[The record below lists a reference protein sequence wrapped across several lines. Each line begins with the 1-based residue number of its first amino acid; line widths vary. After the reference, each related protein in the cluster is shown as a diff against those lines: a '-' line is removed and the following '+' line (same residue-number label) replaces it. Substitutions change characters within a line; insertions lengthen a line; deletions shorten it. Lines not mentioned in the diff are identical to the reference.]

1 MRWRGLLIRLIR
13 CGRLRRR
20 VPRWRRSIWRR
31 GLAGCGLDG
40 QIVLCA
46 PLLPKPFR
54 QGRFVEEILCG
65 YTGNKS
71 RTARRNLRL
80 RALPERGRQGRVR
93 WIAWIRRIPA
103 RLLLLWGSAILHA
116 STEPLWQPC
125 IIRRPT
131 VNALPRLLIGGPLLW
146 KASAHWHT
154 TWLGQRCAAR
164 RTDGGSLAVMLPTTR
179 TRYHGR
185 TPFRTNGPT
194 VCSALYITAA
204 RSHAPGKALRIPT
217 HAAGVVGQCTIR
229 HYAAQMDYYFCGA
242 CVALSWRIPWHA
254 LAVAPS
260 ERRANTA

>member
-1 MRWRGLLIRLIR
+1 MSSVRFIR
-13 CGRLRRR
+13 
-20 VPRWRRSIWRR
+20 STF
-31 GLAGCGLDG
+31 
-40 QIVLCA
+40 
-46 PLLPKPFR
+46 PL
-54 QGRFVEEILCG
+54 VW
-65 YTGNKS
+65 
-71 RTARRNLRL
+71 
-80 RALPERGRQGRVR
+80 GRQGRVR

-131 VNALPRLLIGGPLLW
+131 VNALPRLLIGRPLLW

-164 RTDGGSLAVMLPTTR
+164 RTDGGSLAVILPTTR

-229 HYAAQMDYYFCGA
+229 HYAAQMDYYFCGVFVG
-242 CVALSWRIPWHA
+242 CVTPLYESP
-254 LAVAPS
+254 
-260 ERRANTA
+260 ANTVQLPIYLPVPCWYADTSK